1 LANNNS
7 SNPPNISG
15 IPQLDAYLVTRLTPE
30 EQEQM
35 RQTYVD
41 GDPEG
46 SQAIV
51 NKANI
56 RNGNKN
62 KNQ

>member
-1 LANNNS
+1 MSQKNDP
-7 SNPPNISG
+7 PPNISG
-15 IPQLDAYLVTRLTPE
+15 IPQLDAYLATRLTPE

-35 RQTYVD
+35 AQTYRD

-46 SQAIV
+46 SQAII

-56 RNGNKN
+56 RNEKE
-62 KNQ
+62 

>member
-1 LANNNS
+1 MSKQNDP
-7 SNPPNISG
+7 PPNISG
-15 IPQLDAYLVTRLTPE
+15 VPQLDAYLATRLSPE

-35 RQTYVD
+35 AQTFRD

-46 SQAIV
+46 SMAII

-56 RNGNKN
+56 RNENK
-62 KNQ
+62 KK

>member
-1 LANNNS
+1 MS
-7 SNPPNISG
+7 KKSDPPSNISG
-15 IPQLDAYLVTRLTPE
+15 IPQLDAYLATRLTAE

-35 RQTYVD
+35 AQTYRD

-46 SQAIV
+46 SQAII

-56 RNGNKN
+56 RNEK
-62 KNQ
+62 KK

>member
-1 LANNNS
+1 LSEKND
-7 SNPPNISG
+7 PPNISG
-15 IPQLDAYLVTRLTPE
+15 IPQLDAYLATRLTPE

-56 RNGNKN
+56 RNEHK
-62 KNQ
+62 K

>member
-1 LANNNS
+1 MS
-7 SNPPNISG
+7 ERPDPG
-15 IPQLDAYLVTRLTPE
+15 TGVPQLDAYLKTRLTDSE
-30 EQEQM
+30 LRQM
-35 RQTYVD
+35 AQSFKD

-56 RNGNKN
+56 RNENKN
-62 KNQ
+62 K

>member
-1 LANNNS
+1 LSEKNA
-7 SNPPNISG
+7 PPNISG
-15 IPQLDAYLVTRLTPE
+15 IPQLDAYLATRLTDE

-56 RNGNKN
+56 RNENKS
-62 KNQ
+62 